1 MVLYLGCIQADY
13 SKFLTIG
20 RGCGGSILKEWT
32 KFDKHKRM
40 IEVSGRHTPK
50 QKDGVPKVQGLTW
63 YEKNDPE
70 GSGVPW
76 EGLKGREVPLV
87 KCMTIQFVVITTRLL
102 MTLETVTTNSYQSS
116 RGEVALFIQTRSS
129 AILTVKAI

>member
-13 SKFLTIG
+13 SKFLTTD

-32 KFDKHKRM
+32 KFDKNERM

-50 QKDGVPKVQGLTW
+50 QKDGVPKMQGLTW
-63 YEKNDPE
+63 YEKMTLRE
-70 GSGVPW
+70 VGVPW

-102 MTLETVTTNSYQSS
+102 MTLETVTKNSYQI
-116 RGEVALFIQTRSS
+116 GDNG
-129 AILTVKAI
+129 